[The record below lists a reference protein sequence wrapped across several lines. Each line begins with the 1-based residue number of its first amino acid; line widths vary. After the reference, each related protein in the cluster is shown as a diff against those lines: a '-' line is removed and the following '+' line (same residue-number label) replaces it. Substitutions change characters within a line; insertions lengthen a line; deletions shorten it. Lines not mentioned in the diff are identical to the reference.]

1 VHQILEKKTNL
12 EIYVDHMFKET
23 SNNKQYNTNARPEH
37 VVIAL
42 FALLKASNN
51 LTESVAAS
59 TLLKQREAKA

>member
-1 VHQILEKKTNL
+1 
-12 EIYVDHMFKET
+12 
-23 SNNKQYNTNARPEH
+23 

-59 TLLKQREAKA
+59 TLLKQREAKAYKKVHVPRYKSRKSDDDFFSDRDPDL